1 MKPLKSV
8 NLFPVFSEIQTATTA
23 QQLRDERIVCQNHL
37 IEMRHDMEL
46 REWIA
51 SVNMMHD
58 LIGQRAAAICEQDMW
73 EAGLGRPPARYAFVA
88 FGGSGRQEATLWSD
102 QDNGLIIGD
111 ELEEEQLPFF
121 REYGLRL
128 ANLLEYAGYPKCSG
142 KVMCS
147 EPLWSKSL
155 AIGKIRLAN
164 GVETS
169 SGSRFAI
176 LSSLRI
182 SVI

>member
-1 MKPLKSV
+1 MVIEYVIRRPRHETSEIRKSV
-8 NLFPVFSEIQTATTA
+8 SGILGNSDSATA

-88 FGGSGRQEATLWSD
+88 FGAAEGRK
-102 QDNGLIIGD
+102 
-111 ELEEEQLPFF
+111 
-121 REYGLRL
+121 LRC
-128 ANLLEYAGYPKCSG
+128 G
-142 KVMCS
+142 
-147 EPLWSKSL
+147 
-155 AIGKIRLAN
+155 AIRTT
-164 GVETS
+164 V
-169 SGSRFAI
+169 
-176 LSSLRI
+176 
-182 SVI
+182 